1 MSSLH
6 IFYISFFSCA
16 LLLHTAFTYNINS
29 SLEYCDYLNKRVFK
43 QRCIGLYT
51 ATMLAKY
58 MDGKMRHL
66 NQFAIYAAEDDPG
79 IYFLAL
85 RKSVMHFCHRLQW
98 KNNTEFECLDREK
111 PERILLLKAEIHC
124 FKFPLDYCIDLVQL
138 CEVENHRK
146 PVFPE
151 IKENAILYAM
161 RSILAE
167 AGAAFIQPFTKL
179 QLFGILAFVNCA
191 HKLLE
196 NI

>member
-1 MSSLH
+1 MSSRH

-29 SLEYCDYLNKRVFK
+29 SLEYCGYLSQRVFK

-66 NQFAIYAAEDDPG
+66 NQFAVYAAEDDPR

-85 RKSVMHFCHRLQW
+85 H
-98 KNNTEFECLDREK
+98 
-111 PERILLLKAEIHC
+111 
-124 FKFPLDYCIDLVQL
+124 YCVDLVQL

-146 PVFPE
+146 PVLPE

-179 QLFGILAFVNCA
+179 QLLVIFALVYCA
-191 HKLLE
+191 YKSIG